1 MTHQPGS
8 FVIDKRGKIVCAY
21 VNQDYKSRAV
31 TLSLLQAVRRSK

>member
-1 MTHQPGS
+1 MTHQPSS
-8 FVIDKRGKIVCAY
+8 FVIDKRGKIACAY